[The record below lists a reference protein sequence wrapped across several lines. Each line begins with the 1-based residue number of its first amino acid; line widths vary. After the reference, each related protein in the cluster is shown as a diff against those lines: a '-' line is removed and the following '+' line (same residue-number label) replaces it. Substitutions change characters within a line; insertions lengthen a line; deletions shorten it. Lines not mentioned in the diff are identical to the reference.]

1 MGLYELLT
9 SPTGNVFYTQNPAF
23 VNPNSV
29 STSAIFSQ
37 RNIPWPDNN
46 PQPYVRIPL
55 PPVTPIE
62 GSLLFD
68 IRNGIRYNSNRWGPD
83 FLTRG
88 NLYGLVRTADDIQRL
103 TKYFFDFTNV
113 GKGGDVSG
121 LFFTLKQNLLSAA
134 GDTTAYTPLSTLT
147 QVAINLS
154 GASVKKQGFDA
165 GIISNSN
172 TQAGNS
178 VFLQF
183 AGASTY
189 LMPSEDF
196 RKKPLEAALNKPDNV
211 EIKWDKET
219 GDNIVTTTPSSPSYK
234 ITYLSASPSYK
245 GIGNIEIRTN
255 FRSGGVTGN
264 ISNYQ
269 RGKRLVSSP
278 DTSLGPLDTI
288 NAIPIYQ
295 SETVTDNPITK
306 DLIDFRI
313 AVIDNT
319 TIGSNA
325 LQNLYMHFRAYL
337 KNFGDTY
344 NADWKTVEY
353 MGRAEKFYRYG
364 GFKRSISLG
373 FTLAASS
380 KEELMPMYKKLNFLA
395 SSLAPSYSEA
405 GYMRGNIAKIT
416 VGNYL
421 YEQPGVIESLDI
433 TMPDDSPWEINLGLD
448 GGSMEDM
455 RQLPQM
461 LEVKMKFSP
470 IHEFRPEI
478 MKLSGLQ
485 NATDFK
491 PDNVLEKDP
500 SYGQQRFISLKDQT
514 NGWEGSYDRPNT

>member
-9 SPTGNVFYTQNPAF
+9 SPTGNPYYPQNPAF

-29 STSAIFSQ
+29 STAEVFGQ
-37 RNIPWPDNN
+37 RNIPWPSNDT
-46 PQPYVRIPL
+46 QPYIRIPL
-55 PPVTPIE
+55 PSVISNPPNNPFN
-62 GSLLFD
+62 FD
-68 IRNGIRYNSNRWGPD
+68 ITQGFTGNKGGEGLRYNSKSWGPD

-88 NLYGLVRTADDIQRL
+88 NLYGLIRTSDDVQRL
-103 TKYFFDFTNV
+103 TKYFFDFTRV
-113 GKGGDVSG
+113 GDKGGNVSG
-121 LFFTLKQNLLSAA
+121 LFFTLKQNLLSLS
-134 GDTTAYTPLSTLT
+134 GDETIYTPFSTIT
-147 QVAINLS
+147 QAAINLS
-154 GASVKKQGFDA
+154 GFSVKKQG
-165 GIISNSN
+165 
-172 TQAGNS
+172 
-178 VFLQF
+178 LF
-183 AGASTY
+183 AGLDNDSNNP
-189 LMPSEDF
+189 LEISEDF
-196 RKKPLEAALNKPDNV
+196 RSGSVARLAKKPDITNPN
-211 EIKWDKET
+211 
-219 GDNIVTTTPSSPSYK
+219 SK

-245 GIGNIEIRTN
+245 GKGNIENRIN
-255 FRSGGVTGN
+255 FRSGGVRGN
-264 ISNYQ
+264 VLDYTKGKQIIS
-269 RGKRLVSSP
+269 GLTSG
-278 DTSLGPLDTI
+278 SLGPLDVI
-288 NAIPIYQ
+288 NAMPIYQ
-295 SETVTDNPITK
+295 SETATDNSIAK

-313 AVIDNT
+313 AIIDNT
-319 TIGSNA
+319 TIGSDA

-448 GGSMEDM
+448 GESMEDM

-478 MKLSGLQ
+478 MKLSGVSQ
-485 NATDFK
+485 GATDFTSINF
-491 PDNVLEKDP
+491 PDKDP

-514 NGWEGSYDRPNT
+514 NGWDGSYDRPNT